1 MKFCDRDLGLGS
13 LPRSPLRK
21 QGKNTAKE
29 HYTCGQKENLPSLL
43 AETVQIWKQ
52 IAELY

>member
-21 QGKNTAKE
+21 QGENTAK
-29 HYTCGQKENLPSLL
+29 YTCGQKENLPSLL